1 MVAIMQPYFIPY
13 LGYIQLLAA
22 VDKFV
27 VYDDVNYINRG
38 WINRNNLLIH
48 GQKQMMTMPLTG
60 ASQNKKINE
69 INISAEPKWR
79 SKLLRTIEMS
89 YKRAP
94 HFNEVFELTQRIIEH
109 KESNLSAFLTHQL
122 QEIARYLNLKTE
134 IIVSS
139 ERFNNTEL
147 KKGNRLIDICHELE
161 DLQYINPIGGAQLY
175 TKEQFAEK
183 GVELRFLEMKSRPY
197 DQIKTDQFVPY
208 LSIVDVLMMNS
219 TECIIDVYLSDF
231 NLI

>member
-139 ERFNNTEL
+139 ERFNNTE
-147 KKGNRLIDICHELE
+147 R
-161 DLQYINPIGGAQLY
+161 
-175 TKEQFAEK
+175 
-183 GVELRFLEMKSRPY
+183 KSAYR
-197 DQIKTDQFVPY
+197 Y
-208 LSIVDVLMMNS
+208 LPR
-219 TECIIDVYLSDF
+219 T
-231 NLI
+231 